1 MYKIWVDPIWDGEP
15 TYRHAVGIRNRIL
28 RRSEPDLTRLI
39 WLPFLFLLKPSLYFW
54 YSLGSSH
61 VSEEV
66 KIFCTKKGSFYPAL
80 YTSTLSVVFTGNRFL
95 FSSIQIC
102 QRVYTGNSISIKE
115 VIWFGQG
122 FLIYFSLHPMFH
134 VWWTRS
140 VSSSYLSI
148 SKSVHFLVLF
158 SPVLRWSR
166 WSKVVFFPVVPQYT
180 GMATEEWVCGKEA
193 LTLTKTLS
201 FISYTSILRDFFP
214 PL

>member
-1 MYKIWVDPIWDGEP
+1 MGSPLTDMLLALGTGSLGGVSLIWQGWSDCHFFSFSNPVYTSD
-15 TYRHAVGIRNRIL
+15 
-28 RRSEPDLTRLI
+28 TRLEA
-39 WLPFLFLLKPSLYFW
+39 LTYLKKSKYF
-54 YSLGSSH
+54 
-61 VSEEV
+61 VQ
-66 KIFCTKKGSFYPAL
+66 KKGSFYPAL